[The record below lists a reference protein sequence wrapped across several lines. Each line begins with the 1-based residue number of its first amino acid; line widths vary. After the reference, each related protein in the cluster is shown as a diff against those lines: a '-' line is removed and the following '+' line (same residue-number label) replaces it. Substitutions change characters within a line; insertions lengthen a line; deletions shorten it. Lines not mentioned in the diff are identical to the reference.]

1 MSNRTDLVSR
11 IRLVVITDR
20 ELARPRGL
28 ERVLREALRAGAP
41 AVQLRAKGAT
51 ARETLGLAQAL
62 LPVVRARGALFF
74 VNDRLDVALAAG
86 ADGIHL
92 GPDDPPVKAVRQVT
106 GEDFLVGYSTHDPEE
121 AARAEADG
129 ADYLGCGTVYRTSN
143 KPDAGEVIGLSGLRR
158 VVNAVSIPVIAIG
171 GITPERAGDVSGA
184 GAAGMAV
191 IGAVMSAADPGEAVR
206 GLMRTFGAEVER
218 SASRDRP
225 EVLHPPRLE

>member
-1 MSNRTDLVSR
+1 M
-11 IRLVVITDR
+11 VITDR

-28 ERVLREALRAGAP
+28 EPVLREALRAGAP

-62 LPVVRARGALFF
+62 LPVVRSWGALFF

-92 GPDDPPVKAVRQVT
+92 GPDDPPVKAVRQVA
-106 GEDFLVGYSTHDPEE
+106 GEDLLVGYSTHDPEE
-121 AARAEADG
+121 AAQAEADG

-143 KPDAGEVIGLSGLRR
+143 KSDAGEVIGLSGLRC
-158 VVNAVSIPVIAIG
+158 VVDAVSIPVIAIG
-171 GITPERAGDVSGA
+171 GITPERAAEVAGA

-191 IGAVMSAADPGEAVR
+191 IGAVMSAPDPGEAVR
-206 GLMRTFGAEVER
+206 GLIRRFGAEVER
-218 SASRDRP
+218 SASGERSDA
-225 EVLHPPRLE
+225 LHPPRLE